1 MRFFY
6 FKYKIL
12 KILEVSDLEEAT
24 DSDMRVKQRK
34 EDNQE
39 GNKKLYNMRQRNRG
53 DIDFEP
59 ERIENHTF
67 AMIRAIFQK
76 TNKQNSQL

>member
-1 MRFFY
+1 M
-6 FKYKIL
+6 

-24 DSDMRVKQRK
+24 DSDMKVKQRK